1 MNIPQEDKQN
11 IDYGINTFQSRNAET
26 YLYNKVEQ
34 TTYTFSG
41 FFKNTV
47 SIPPTPF
54 ALVLDNST
62 RVFLIAR
69 VPITIT
75 KLMCNYTTADSAAK
89 FNVEKLADGQ
99 VPGSGTVLLNAANV
113 FDCTATANT
122 TQIKQK
128 NDFVGETAP
137 RNLKIGERLAIIFTV
152 QPTEDELKN
161 LTILAE
167 YQYQL

>member
-1 MNIPQEDKQN
+1 MTEKEDKQN
-11 IDYGINTFQSRNAET
+11 MDYGFNTFQSRNSEV
-26 YLYNKVEQ
+26 YQYNKVEQ
-34 TTYTFSG
+34 ITYTFSG

-47 SIPPTPF
+47 SIPPNPF

-62 RVFLIAR
+62 RVFFIAR
-69 VPITIT
+69 VPLTIT

-89 FNVEKLADGQ
+89 FNVEKLVDGE
-99 VPGSGTVLLNAANV
+99 VPGTGTVLLNTLNV
-113 FDCTATANT
+113 FDCTAVANT
-122 TQIKQK
+122 TQSKVT
-128 NDFVGETAP
+128 NDFVGATAP
-137 RNLKIGERLAIIFTV
+137 RNLKIGDRLAIVFTV